1 VDENPRHTGE
11 SDIAA
16 LAKRQHGYV
25 TRRQL
30 LRLGLGQRAIDYRLK
45 LGRLIRVHGGVYA
58 VGHLPALP
66 MDRAYG
72 ALLACGAGAV
82 LSHGSAAAVWGLE
95 KHFKAPF
102 EVTAPSRHRRPGITV
117 HYAALHRADRAVN
130 RGLPVTSPARTAL
143 DLAPRLTARQLDRAV
158 DDLRSA
164 GYLQPDPLA
173 EVLARYPHHRGA
185 AKLRSVDTGREPTR
199 SDWELDFIE
208 FLKRYD
214 LPMPLINTKISR
226 YVVDVLF
233 PDEKVIVELDS
244 WQFHSSRSSFRR
256 DRQRD
261 AELLALG
268 YVTVRIT
275 WERLAD
281 EPDQVVAELRTILAS
296 RFLRSAG

>member
-1 VDENPRHTGE
+1 MSKNEIE
-11 SDIAA
+11 
-16 LAKRQHGYV
+16 
-25 TRRQL
+25 
-30 LRLGLGQRAIDYRLK
+30 YRLK
-45 LGRLIRVHGGVYA
+45 LGRLIRVHAGVYA
-58 VGHLPALP
+58 VGHLPGLP

-82 LSHGSAAAVWGLE
+82 LSHGSAGAIWGLE
-95 KHFKAPF
+95 KHFKPPF
-102 EVTAPSRHRRPGITV
+102 EVTAPGRHRRPGIIV
-117 HYAALHRADRAVN
+117 HYAALHRDDRAVN

-143 DLAPRLTARQLDRAV
+143 DLAPRLTAKELGRAV
-158 DDLRSA
+158 DDLRNA

-185 AKLRSVDTGREPTR
+185 AKLRSVDISREPTR

-208 FLKRYD
+208 FLKRHD
-214 LPMPLINTKISR
+214 FPMASINTKIGR
-226 YVVDVLF
+226 YEVDVLF

-244 WQFHSSRSSFRR
+244 WQFHSSRSGFRR
-256 DRQRD
+256 DRKRD

-275 WERLAD
+275 WERLVD

-296 RFLRSAG
+296 RLLRSAG